1 MVAVPLGLACAVF
14 ALWLSGTSL
23 NVYSQIGLIILIGVA
38 AKKIQSALG
47 DFNDT
52 RINRTRLAQIASAGT
67 LGGPDMFVLGR
78 IDARLEAD
86 GHRAIAAYR
95 RVAKEL

>member
-1 MVAVPLGLACAVF
+1 MPPILSRAAAPSVCAVG
-14 ALWLSGTSL
+14 A
-23 NVYSQIGLIILIGVA
+23 A

-52 RINRTRLAQIASAGT
+52 RINRTRLAEIAAAGN

-86 GHRAIAAYR
+86 GYRAIAAYR